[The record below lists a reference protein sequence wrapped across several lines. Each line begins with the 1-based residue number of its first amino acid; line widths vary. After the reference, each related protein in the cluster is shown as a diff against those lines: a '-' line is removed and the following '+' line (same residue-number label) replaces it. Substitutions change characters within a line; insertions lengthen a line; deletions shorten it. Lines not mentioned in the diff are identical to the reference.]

1 MVLPCLQ
8 SKPNS
13 LWKYFCLVALTPAAA
28 AASFVAPY
36 ARRHFSSIIHMKSD
50 PLQELGLP
58 GPLILGSGSFTR
70 KLILKEMGI
79 DFVVIKRPIDEKGLG
94 DREKDTPHDLVLT
107 LAKAKAHHLV
117 SELKAGRCNE
127 DLPEPPRQTDWI
139 VLTGDQVVT
148 HQGDVLEKPDTI
160 EQAKDFCARY
170 ALAPPSTVGSC
181 VLTHLPSM
189 IQVAGVD
196 SATIVFRPSVAETNP
211 EGLDLVD
218 RMLRDGAPVLDCAG
232 GLMVEHPLVRE
243 HLERIEGT
251 EDSVMGLSK
260 ELVLR
265 LLKELKDKLTEQDLL

>member
-1 MVLPCLQ
+1 
-8 SKPNS
+8 
-13 LWKYFCLVALTPAAA
+13 
-28 AASFVAPY
+28 
-36 ARRHFSSIIHMKSD
+36 MKSD

-70 KLILKEMGI
+70 KLILQEMGI
-79 DFVVIKRPIDEKGLG
+79 DFHVIKRPIDEKGLG
-94 DREKDTPHDLVLT
+94 DRQRDTPHDLVLT

-117 SELKAGRCNE
+117 SELIAGRCNE
-127 DLPEPPRQTDWI
+127 ELPLQSQPTRQTNHWI

-148 HQGDVLEKPDTI
+148 HGGDILEKPDTI

-181 VLTHLPSM
+181 VLTHLPSR

-196 SATIVFRPSVAETNP
+196 SATIVFRPSIADTNP
-211 EGLDLVD
+211 NDGLDLVD
-218 RMLRDGAPVLDCAG
+218 RLLRDGAPILDCAG

-243 HLERIEGT
+243 HIERIDGT

-260 ELVLR
+260 ELVLT
-265 LLKELKDKLTEQDLL
+265 LLKELKDKLAEQNLL